1 MKYNRTTC
9 RLTPSKDGF
18 CPVLIRVTYNGKRLN
33 LYTGI
38 SCDKD
43 RWDKKRNC
51 IKQGSKINGFEY
63 NVLNEQ
69 IRQQE
74 TFVDDYFNSS
84 AFRTQPTSLAD
95 LKERHDYKYK
105 RSEGEMSDEFFY
117 LFDKFIQEQG
127 EQRSWDKSMKEA
139 FTRLKALV
147 KEYKSDIRHPITH

>member
-9 RLTPSKDGF
+9 RLVPSKDGLS
-18 CPVLIRVTYNGKRLN
+18 PVLIRVTYNGKRLN

-74 TFVDDYFNSS
+74 AFVDDYFNSS
-84 AFRTQPTSLAD
+84 AFRSQPTSLAD

-105 RSEGEMSDEFFY
+105 LIKKVEE
-117 LFDKFIQEQG
+117 L
-127 EQRSWDKSMKEA
+127 
-139 FTRLKALV
+139 
-147 KEYKSDIRHPITH
+147 ITHLSL